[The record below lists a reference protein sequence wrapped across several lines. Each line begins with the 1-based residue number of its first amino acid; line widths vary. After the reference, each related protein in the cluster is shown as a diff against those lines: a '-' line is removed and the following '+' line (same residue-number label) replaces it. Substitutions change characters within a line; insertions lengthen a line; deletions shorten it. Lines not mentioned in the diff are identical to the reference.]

1 MFSVVIQIQTAT
13 NPPLLSINHTFENG
27 VAKPSQLHFV
37 TLPAAILSSQRPT
50 FAMQTTT
57 GFLTEKEMNERKNIP
72 SESDPSK
79 VDNDPTAESRKRD
92 HIELAFRSQIEE
104 GKLDARFY
112 YEPLLAAHP
121 RRGAL
126 PQFKF
131 LGKTMRVPMWVSSM
145 TGGTAWAG
153 KINHHLARACKDFG
167 MGMGLGSCRALL
179 FSDEHLRDFDV
190 RHLIGDDLPLYA
202 NLGIAQLEELIEK
215 KETYLINDLLEKL
228 RVDGLIIHVNPLQ
241 EWLQPE
247 GDRFKVAPIDT
258 IETIVEKIKYPII
271 VKEVGQGMGYQSL
284 KRLFQLPLAAID
296 FAANGGTN
304 FSKVELLRSDEQKQN
319 IYKSL
324 AYVGH
329 SAEQMTLMTNQIV
342 AELGEQVRCQEVII
356 SGGVKNFLDG
366 YYLINKLVLPS
377 IYGQASGFLKHA
389 RGTYEEL
396 FSYVDAQ
403 VQGLEL
409 AHAFLKLKK

>member
-1 MFSVVIQIQTAT
+1 MKSAR
-13 NPPLLSINHTFENG
+13 E
-27 VAKPSQLHFV
+27 
-37 TLPAAILSSQRPT
+37 ILT
-50 FAMQTTT
+50 D
-57 GFLTEKEMNERKNIP
+57 KKMNEQTDFP
-72 SESDPSK
+72 SEANAQRL
-79 VDNDPTAESRKRD
+79 DNDPTAESRKRD
-92 HIELAFRSQIEE
+92 HIELAFQSQIES

-121 RRGAL
+121 TRNSL
-126 PQFKF
+126 VPFDF
-131 LGKTMRVPMWVSSM
+131 LGKKMHAPIWVSSM

-153 KINHHLARACKDFG
+153 KINHNLARACKDFG
-167 MGMGLGSCRALL
+167 MGMGLGSCRSLL
-179 FSDEHLRDFDV
+179 FSNEHLKDFDV
-190 RHLIGDDLPLYA
+190 RHLIGDDLPFYA

-215 KETYLINDLLEKL
+215 DEVHLVNELLEKL
-228 RVDGLIIHVNPLQ
+228 RADGLIIHVNPFQ

-258 IETIVEKIKYPII
+258 IETILEKIDAPII

-304 FSKVELLRSDEQKQN
+304 FAKVELLRSDAQKQS
-319 IYKSL
+319 IFQQL

-329 SAEQMTLMTNQIV
+329 SAEEMTLMTNKIIK
-342 AELGEQVRCQEVII
+342 ELGDKVRCKEVII

-366 YYLINKLVLPS
+366 YYLINTLVLPS
-377 IYGQASGFLKHA
+377 VYGQASGFLKHA
-389 RGTYEEL
+389 RGSYEEL
-396 FSYVDAQ
+396 QNYVEAQ

-409 AHAFLKLKK
+409 SNAYLTIK